1 MSAVPVVWPDYRAV
15 GTSTGG
21 PWPAELFLSRN
32 LFFSP
37 LGFSR
42 DWALGSG
49 HDPGPLWPEWLAP
62 EGRRGPHRT
71 GKGAHWAGEELGLGS
86 TPASVPWDGACDVD
100 AKLRAAAEL
109 PLCGLRARRPPPD
122 HAQPSPLSCAGGAVP
137 AAPHGRRAR
146 RRSEQTW
153 KASLNC
159 KLASF
164 IQHTLVVPSAV
175 PKSHPAVQNRSKTS
189 SVTRYDTMGAG
200 GVPGVPGRGPR
211 RARAVPGLA
220 GIGGAC
226 ARRARPVGLSGFLS
240 SPGAVVLGQ
249 RRFCHRSVS
258 PFGSGDQSGFP
269 ARCRRGLLP
278 RSLCWALCG
287 GCGLLPSVKFVF

>member
-1 MSAVPVVWPDYRAV
+1 M
-15 GTSTGG
+15 G
-21 PWPAELFLSRN
+21 
-32 LFFSP
+32 
-37 LGFSR
+37 
-42 DWALGSG
+42 
-49 HDPGPLWPEWLAP
+49 LA
-62 EGRRGPHRT
+62 
-71 GKGAHWAGEELGLGS
+71 S
-86 TPASVPWDGACDVD
+86 TPASVPWDGACDAD
-100 AKLRAAAEL
+100 AELRAAAEL

-200 GVPGVPGRGPR
+200 GVSGVPGRGPR

-226 ARRARPVGLSGFLS
+226 ARRARRPRGAERLPELAWGSGPWPAQVLPSLGLTVRQRRPVWFPGAMPPRAAPALALLGPVRGLRPAALRKVCFLES
-240 SPGAVVLGQ
+240 VCQTCGMGPAGIQGAVVAADIPQMTL
-249 RRFCHRSVS
+249 F
-258 PFGSGDQSGFP
+258 
-269 ARCRRGLLP
+269 
-278 RSLCWALCG
+278 ALAF
-287 GCGLLPSVKFVF
+287 S